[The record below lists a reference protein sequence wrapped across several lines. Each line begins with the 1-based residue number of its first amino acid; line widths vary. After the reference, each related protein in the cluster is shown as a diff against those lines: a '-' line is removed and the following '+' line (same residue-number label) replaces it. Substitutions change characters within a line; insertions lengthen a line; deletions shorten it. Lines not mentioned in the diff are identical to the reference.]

1 MRKSVTCVLM
11 MTLVLTLTACG
22 GKGAGNEAEELLD
35 ENRTRYL
42 EMTGCSGHV
51 DMTADYGERVYEYG
65 VDFTWEKE
73 GETLLTI
80 TAPENVAGTTAR
92 IHRGETALEYDGVMM
107 DTGPLDR
114 AGLTPI
120 DAVPA
125 LLEYAREGFL
135 AECALE
141 ENGEGGKTLHAVCRD
156 PEVDP
161 GKGVEAQLWFAP
173 DTGTLIRGEISED
186 GFTVIQCNFTG
197 FTMKGSE
204 EG

>member
-1 MRKSVTCVLM
+1 M
-11 MTLVLTLTACG
+11 MTLVLVLTACG
-22 GKGAGNEAEELLD
+22 APGAGGRAGNEAEKLLTG
-35 ENRTRYL
+35 TRNLYL
-42 EMTGCSGHV
+42 DMAGCSGHA
-51 DMTADYGERVYEYG
+51 DLTADYGERVYNYG

-80 TAPENVAGTTAR
+80 TAPENIAGTTAR

-107 DTGPLDR
+107 ATGPLDA

-120 DAVPA
+120 DALPA

-141 ENGEGGKTLHAVCRD
+141 DDGSGQRLRVVCRD
-156 PEVDP
+156 PEDTP
-161 GKGVEAQLWFAP
+161 GTGVEAQLWFAP
-173 DTGTLIRGEISED
+173 DTGFLLRGEISES
-186 GFTVIQCNFTG
+186 GFTVIQCNFTA
-197 FTMKGSE
+197 FAIQALE